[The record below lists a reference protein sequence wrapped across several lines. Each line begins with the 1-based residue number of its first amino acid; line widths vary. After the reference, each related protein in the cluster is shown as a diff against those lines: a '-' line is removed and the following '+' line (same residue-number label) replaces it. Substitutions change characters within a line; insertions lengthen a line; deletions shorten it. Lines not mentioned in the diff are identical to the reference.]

1 MTYHKLI
8 IAEKPS
14 VAANI
19 AHAIG
24 AYDRISSDSGETFA
38 YCNDKYYIAN
48 AVGHLYGLGNPTDY
62 GYTKNFVASYQNGEL
77 PMFPKFKIFPADENK
92 KGIRDFLT
100 ALINKDDVTEI
111 ICATDAAREGELIFR
126 EIYEASGSTKPCL
139 RFWTSSLTDEAIND
153 ALDNM
158 KPLSA
163 YDNLYQTAKV
173 RNELDWLFGMNLTRL
188 YTALNDSNHRVG
200 RVITPLLGIITD
212 RDNEIMSFKST
223 TSYKLLL
230 NGFALSE
237 TAYDTE
243 EEANS
248 IAERDKSGNF
258 TVMSAKKDDK
268 FQSAPKL
275 YSLTRLQ
282 QDANDLYGMTAQEV
296 LEMAQKLYEKKYTTY
311 PRTDCEVISTDMV
324 EQIKKTVDMLEKIP
338 EYSEHAKEVKDVGLI
353 LDKRIVNNDELT
365 DHHAIIP
372 TVQSEINLSS
382 LSENERN
389 IYDLIANRML
399 MAVGERYIYKE
410 IEYKFCCNDI
420 VYKAKVKKT
429 IQMGWKKWDKSEKK
443 EETYASYDEGNVF
456 TPESLTVKECK
467 TQPPKHFTDA
477 SLLSVM
483 ENIDNRVENAELKQ
497 AVKGKGIG
505 TSATRADAIEKLIV
519 SGYAERKGKQIIST
533 EFGRAFVDSLP
544 PQVLSVERTAEWEQK
559 FNDMEQTG
567 SSAEG
572 LYAETKNLVTALIQ
586 YEGAITDRVQ
596 IKNPNSATTGGFE
609 VVVVGKCPRCGM
621 DVVEKKDFYSCSSY
635 KDADNKG
642 CGFSI
647 FKTHRQGWFDG
658 EITPSK
664 AKELLAGKIVKLKAT
679 SQKGEKYDAN
689 WKLSDDGKYVNI
701 VKVAKQNESVGK
713 CPRCG
718 MDVVEGKLTFGCT
731 SYKSKEEPG
740 CGFAIWK
747 EDKRSGFTV
756 NAKMAKDLLSKGK
769 TTVKKKTLNSE
780 VTQTIV
786 LKEREVNGKKY
797 VNLDIEK

>member
-24 AYDRISSDSGETFA
+24 AYDRISADSGETFA

-62 GYTKNFVASYQNGEL
+62 GYTKNFAASYQNGEL
-77 PMFPKFKIFPADENK
+77 PMFPEFRIFPNDESK

-153 ALDNM
+153 ALANM

-230 NGFALSE
+230 NGVALSE

-282 QDANDLYGMTAQEV
+282 QDANNLYGMTAQEV
-296 LEMAQKLYEKKYTTY
+296 LETAQKLYEKKYTTY

-410 IEYKFCCNDI
+410 IEYEFCCNDI
-420 VYKAKVKKT
+420 VYKAKIKT
-429 IQMGWKKWDKSEKK
+429 PIQMGWKKWDKSEKK

-456 TPESLTVKECK
+456 TPESFIVKECK

-519 SGYAERKGKQIIST
+519 SGYVERKGKQIIST

-567 SSAEG
+567 SSADG

-621 DVVEKKDFYSCSSY
+621 NVVEKKDFYSCSSY

-664 AKELLAGKIVKLKAT
+664 AKDLLAGKTVKLKAT

-747 EDKRSGFTV
+747 EDKRGGFTV
-756 NAKMAKDLLSKGK
+756 TPKMAKDLLSKG
-769 TTVKKKTLNSE
+769 TASAKKKTLNSE

>member
-1 MTYHKLI
+1 MNHKLI

-24 AYDRISSDSGETFA
+24 AYERISSDSGETFA
-38 YCNDKYYIAN
+38 YYNDEYYIAN

-62 GYTKNFVASYQNGEL
+62 GYEKNFSKSYQNGEL
-77 PMFPKFKIFPADENK
+77 PMFPEFRVFPNDESK
-92 KGIRDFLT
+92 SGIRDFLT
-100 ALINKDDVTEI
+100 SLINKEDVTEI
-111 ICATDAAREGELIFR
+111 ICATDAGREGELIFR

-139 RFWTSSLTDEAIND
+139 RFWTSSLTDEAINE
-153 ALDNM
+153 ALANM

-230 NGFALSE
+230 NDFALSE
-237 TAYDTE
+237 TAYNTE
-243 EEANS
+243 EEAAA
-248 IAERDKSGNF
+248 IAERDKIGSF
-258 TVMSAKKDDK
+258 TVVSAKKDDK

-296 LEMAQKLYEKKYTTY
+296 LETAQKLYEKKYTTY

-324 EQIKKTVDMLEKIP
+324 EQIKKTVDMLEAIP
-338 EYSEHAKEVKDVGLI
+338 EYSSHAKEVKEEGLI
-353 LDKRIVNNDELT
+353 LDKRVVNNDELT

-372 TVQSEINLSS
+372 TNQSEINLSS
-382 LSENERN
+382 LSEKERN
-389 IYDLIANRML
+389 IYDLVANRML

-410 IEYKFCCNDI
+410 IEYEFCCNDI
-420 VYKAKVKKT
+420 VYKAKIKT
-429 IQMGWKKWDKSEKK
+429 PIQMGWKKWDKSKKK
-443 EETYASYDEGNVF
+443 EETYPSYEEGSSF
-456 TPESLTVKECK
+456 TPETLTVKECK

-483 ENIDNRVENAELKQ
+483 ENIDNRIEGTELKQ

-505 TSATRADAIEKLIV
+505 TSATRADAIEKLII
-519 SGYAERKGKQIIST
+519 SGYAERKGKQILST
-533 EFGRAFVDSLP
+533 PYGRAFVDSLP
-544 PQVLSVERTAEWEQK
+544 PQVLSVERTAEWEQS
-559 FNDMEQTG
+559 FGNMEQSGTG
-567 SSAEG
+567 ADR
-572 LYAETKNLVTALIQ
+572 LYSETKNLVSALIQ
-586 YEGAITDRVQ
+586 YEGAISNRVQ
-596 IKNPNSATTGGFE
+596 VKNPNAANGNFE
-609 VVVVGKCPRCGM
+609 AVVVGKCPRCGM

-635 KDADNKG
+635 KGKEEPG
-642 CGFSI
+642 CGFTI
-647 FKTHRQGWFDG
+647 NKTHRQGWFDG

-664 AKELLAGKIVKLKAT
+664 AKDLLSGKSIKLKT
-679 SQKGEKYDAN
+679 KNQKGEKYDAD
-689 WKLSDDGKYVNI
+689 WELSDDGKYVNV
-701 VKVAKQNESVGK
+701 VKVARQIESVGK

-718 MDVVEGKLTFGCT
+718 MDVVEGKMTFGCT

-747 EDKRSGFTV
+747 EDKRGGFAV
-756 NAKMAKDLLSKGK
+756 SSKMARELLSKGK
-769 TTVKKKTLNSE
+769 TTVKKKTLNGE
-780 VTQTIV
+780 VTQTVV
-786 LKEREVNGKKY
+786 LTEREVNGKKY
-797 VNLDIEK
+797 VNLDNEK